1 MASPA
6 RKKPARRGATS
17 QRKSARKSGS
27 GLRIPGWIWGLA
39 GMVAG
44 FFLAQ
49 HQHGTAPWQEQSEPP
64 QATVLPKPS
73 GSEERAAARETEEAA
88 EQPSMPTFEFYTLL
102 PETEVIAPGVTLP
115 SNVVRPEVAE
125 QVAGSDAASGELS
138 DDPIAQV
145 IAANTRP
152 EEQVST
158 AQEASASSSAPSRYV
173 LQAASFRELSDAE
186 QLRGRLRNLSLLAQ
200 ISEVQADGNTWHR
213 VQVGPYE
220 DTRELNRAQ
229 DLMSTQGIEP
239 LLIQLQN

>member
-1 MASPA
+1 MANP
-6 RKKPARRGATS
+6 RKKPAARRGATS
-17 QRKSARKSGS
+17 QRKAARSSG
-27 GLRIPGWIWGLA
+27 GGIRIPGWLWGLA
-39 GMVAG
+39 GMAAG

-49 HQHGTAPWQEQSEPP
+49 HQHGTAPWQEQSDAP

-73 GSEERAAARETEEAA
+73 GSEERAAARETEDTA
-88 EQPSMPTFEFYTLL
+88 EPSMPTFEFYTLL

-115 SNVVRPEVAE
+115 SSVVRPEAAE
-125 QVAGSDAASGELS
+125 QVVDSDAATGAAS

-145 IAANTRP
+145 IAANIRP
-152 EEQVST
+152 EEQVSAARESEAATST
-158 AQEASASSSAPSRYV
+158 AGRYM
-173 LQAASFRELSDAE
+173 LQAASFREVSDAE
-186 QLRGRLRNLSLLAQ
+186 QLRGRLRNLSLLAE

>member
-1 MASPA
+1 MASP
-6 RKKPARRGATS
+6 RKKPAPRRGATS
-17 QRKSARKSGS
+17 QRKSTRSSG
-27 GLRIPGWIWGLA
+27 GGFRLPGWLWGLA
-39 GMVAG
+39 GMAAG

-49 HQHGTAPWQEQSEPP
+49 HQHGTAPWQEPPTETP
-64 QATVLPKPS
+64 QATVMPKPS

-88 EQPSMPTFEFYTLL
+88 EPSMPTFEFYTLL
-102 PETEVIAPGVTLP
+102 PETEVIAPGASLP
-115 SNVVRPEVAE
+115 SSVVRPEAPE
-125 QVAGSDAASGELS
+125 PSADAG

-152 EEQVST
+152 EDQVST
-158 AQEASASSSAPSRYV
+158 ARQNETATNTPGRYM
-173 LQAASFRELSDAE
+173 LQAASFREVNDAE
-186 QLRGRLRNLSLLAQ
+186 QLRGRLRNLSLLAE
-200 ISEVQADGNTWHR
+200 ISEVRADGNTWHR